1 MEMRSKSYCIK
12 INPIAWKRPRLSGNR
27 FYDAQARDKVS
38 FGLYLNQQHANEPLF
53 DKAIRMEIV
62 FYMPIPKTVKNRKPS
77 SYHSGTPDLDNLCK
91 FLLDAI
97 KDVLIVDDRIIC
109 SLSAKK
115 VYDKEPR
122 TELIIT
128 EVV

>member
-1 MEMRSKSYCIK
+1 MRSKAYCVNI
-12 INPIAWKRPRLSGNR
+12 IPVPWKRPARNGDR
-27 FYDAQARDKVS
+27 IYDSQTRDKIN
-38 FGLYLNQQHANEPLF
+38 FGLYISQQHNDEPLF
-53 DKAIRMEIV
+53 DKAIQVDII
-62 FYMPIPKTVKNRKPS
+62 FYMPISKIPKKN
-77 SYHSGTPDLDNLCK
+77 HSIAPDIDNLCK

-97 KDVLIVDDRIIC
+97 KDILIIDDRIIC

-128 EVV
+128 EME